1 MLRPLGAGAQRGELR
16 LATRRPSDGA
26 SSFGLGRFGSE
37 TRSWVQEALMD
48 GFNTHVRDSGFMN
61 TPSYIQRWGG
71 VDKIKQSTHFGLE
84 SHSSAMFVPDPC
96 RARHQK
102 PPGTQGF
109 DPFGGDSLEESSP
122 GVRFFDH

>member
-61 TPSYIQRWGG
+61 TPSYIYRDGG
-71 VDKIKQSTHFGLE
+71 G
-84 SHSSAMFVPDPC
+84 
-96 RARHQK
+96 
-102 PPGTQGF
+102 
-109 DPFGGDSLEESSP
+109 
-122 GVRFFDH
+122 